1 MTKKK
6 IGIIAGII
14 LLVGIFLA
22 FILTQ
27 IFMGGKI
34 EQIKKDVEIIEKRQN
49 IQFDEVNKLAT
60 YEWKKYQDEKF
71 SFGFIHPQSIFVC
84 ENKKRLSNEE
94 IKFLE
99 LYEGETCEFA
109 ERAKDPAGIFIKIKE
124 NKKNYT
130 TAEEAFWGE
139 AGTVDRSINDQL
151 GYIKIGGL
159 EAYGGEVKIKTQG
172 TWVTYASGYFSVA
185 LKDNKLFIIND
196 GTYGNVTGGKSLG
209 NKPVIDRIID
219 SIYFNPLVQWK

>member
-1 MTKKK
+1 MAKKK
-6 IGIIAGII
+6 IGIVAGVI
-14 LLVGIFLA
+14 LSIGIFLV
-22 FILTQ
+22 FIFTQ

-34 EQIKKDVEIIEKRQN
+34 EQIKKDVDIIEKKQN

-71 SFGFIHPQSIFVC
+71 SFGFMYPQSMFVC
-84 ENKKRLSNEE
+84 ENKKRLGSDE

-124 NKKNYT
+124 NKKNYA

-139 AGTVDRSINDQL
+139 AGTIDRSINDQL

-159 EAYGGEVKIKTQG
+159 EAYGGEVKVKTQG
-172 TWVTYASGYFSVA
+172 TWVTYASGYFSVI

-196 GTYGNVTGGKSLG
+196 GTYGNVTGGRSFG
-209 NKPVIDRIID
+209 NKPVMDRIID